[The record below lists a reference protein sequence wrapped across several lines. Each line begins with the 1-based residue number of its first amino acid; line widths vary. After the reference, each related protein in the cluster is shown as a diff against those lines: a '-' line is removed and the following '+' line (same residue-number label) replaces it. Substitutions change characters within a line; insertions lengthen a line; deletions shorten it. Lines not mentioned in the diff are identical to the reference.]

1 MLIQMSV
8 TSNHGFISVARE
20 NYLIFKM
27 TFWYLWIV
35 IIIFPTFGLTTFHSI
50 IWHLIT
56 DGTLPDSVQWQC
68 MWNPETTAFFVELA
82 SSIALVTNALELLN
96 PSGIV
101 TNGFRVLFARTEVN
115 VRTPKRRE
123 NGFGFGATYGEN
135 YLESYQM

>member
-82 SSIALVTNALELLN
+82 SSIALVTNALELVN
-96 PSGIV
+96 PVGMV
-101 TNGFRVLFARTEVN
+101 TNGILLLCARTEVN
-115 VRTPKRRE
+115 VRTPKRSE
-123 NGFGFGATYGEN
+123 NGFGFGGNYGEN
-135 YLESYQM
+135 YSERYQK